1 MAIENVAHFEDSTDE
16 TTQLIQD
23 LTQKAMMKANDPI
36 QVGLLG
42 IGTVGSGVFTV
53 LQRNQQEIQRRAGR
67 GIEITMV
74 ADLDTARAK
83 GIVGNQVQVV
93 ADARAI
99 IANPEIDIVIEL
111 IGGYGIAKQLVME
124 AIAAGKHVVT
134 ANKALLAVHGTEIF
148 AAAHAKGVIVAF
160 EAAVAGGIPIIK
172 ALREGLTANR
182 IQWIAG
188 IINGTTNFILSEMR
202 DKGLDFGVVLK
213 EAQRL
218 GYAEADPT
226 FDIEGVDAAHKA
238 TIMSAIAFGIPVQ
251 FDKAYVEGIT
261 KLGAADIRYAEQLGY
276 RIKLLGITKRVDSGV
291 ELRVHPSLVPAKR
304 LIANVEGAMNAVV
317 VQGDAVGTTL
327 YYGKGAGSEPTA
339 SAVIADLV
347 DITRL
352 HTADPE
358 HRVPHLAFQP
368 NSMSSLEVLP
378 MDKVV
383 TSYYLRLRVADQ
395 AGVLAK
401 VTGILAEAGISIDA
415 VIQREADQ
423 VGGEGSTQ
431 TDLIILTHDCVEAK
445 MNVAIAQMQALP
457 TVLDQITRIRKEE
470 LA

>member
-1 MAIENVAHFEDSTDE
+1 
-16 TTQLIQD
+16 
-23 LTQKAMMKANDPI
+23 MKPI

-42 IGTVGSGVFTV
+42 IGTVGSGTFKV
-53 LQRNQQEIQRRAGR
+53 LQRNQEEIRRRAGR

-74 ADLDTARAK
+74 ADLDVVRARA
-83 GIVGNQVQVV
+83 IVGDAVQVV
-93 ADARAI
+93 NDARQV

-111 IGGYGIAKQLVME
+111 IGGYGIAKALVLE

-148 AAAHAKGVIVAF
+148 AAARDKGVVVAF

-172 ALREGLTANR
+172 ALREGLTANQ
-182 IQWIAG
+182 IQWVAG

-202 DKGLDFGVVLK
+202 DKGLDFDVVLK

-238 TIMSAIAFGIPVQ
+238 TLMSAIAFGIPVQ
-251 FDKAYVEGIT
+251 FNRAHVEGIT
-261 KLGAADIRYAEQLGY
+261 RLGAADIRYAEQLGY
-276 RIKLLGITKRVDSGV
+276 RIKLLGIAKRQAGGGV
-291 ELRVHPSLVPAKR
+291 ELRVHPTLVPSKR
-304 LIANVEGAMNAVV
+304 LIANVEGAMNAVMV
-317 VQGDAVGTTL
+317 HGDAVGTTL

-352 HTADPE
+352 HSADPD

-368 NSMSSLEVLP
+368 DELQATPIVDISQ
-378 MDKVV
+378 VV
-383 TSYYLRLRVADQ
+383 TSFYLRLRVADQ
-395 AGVLAK
+395 KGVLAAI
-401 VTGILAEAGISIDA
+401 TRILADADISIDA
-415 VIQREADQ
+415 VLQRESAE
-423 VGGEGSTQ
+423 GENQ
-431 TDLIILTHDCVEAK
+431 TDLIILTHDTVEGRMRA
-445 MNVAIAQMQALP
+445 ALAQMQALP
-457 TVLDQITRIRKEE
+457 TVLDPIVSLRKEE

>member
-1 MAIENVAHFEDSTDE
+1 
-16 TTQLIQD
+16 
-23 LTQKAMMKANDPI
+23 MKPI

-42 IGTVGSGVFTV
+42 IGTVGSGVFNV
-53 LQRNQQEIQRRAGR
+53 LQRNQDEISRRAGC

-74 ADLDTARAK
+74 ADLDVERAK
-83 GIVGNQVQVV
+83 NVVGPNVQVV
-93 ADARAI
+93 NDARAI
-99 IANPEIDIVIEL
+99 IANPDIDIVIEL
-111 IGGYGIAKQLVME
+111 IGGYGVAKALVLE

-148 AAAHAKGVIVAF
+148 AAASAKGVMVAF

-202 DKGLDFGVVLK
+202 SKGLDFDVVLK

-226 FDIEGVDAAHKA
+226 FDIEGVDAAHKV
-238 TIMSAIAFGIPVQ
+238 TLMSAIAFGIPVQ

-261 KLGAADIRYAEQLGY
+261 KLGAADIKYAEQLGY
-276 RIKLLGITKRVDSGV
+276 RIKLLGITKRADKGI
-291 ELRVHPSLVPAKR
+291 ELRVHPSLVPTKR

-347 DITRL
+347 DIARL

-358 HRVPHLAFQP
+358 HRVPHLAFQANTLTDAMGTLP
-368 NSMSSLEVLP
+368 LLP
-378 MDKVV
+378 MSEVV

-401 VTGILAEAGISIDA
+401 VTGLLAEAGVSIDA
-415 VIQREADQ
+415 VLQREADE

-431 TDLIILTHDCVEAK
+431 TDLIILTHDTREGTMDAV
-445 MNVAIAQMQALP
+445 IAQMQALP
-457 TVLDQITRIRKEE
+457 TVLAPITRIRKEE
-470 LA
+470 LN

>member
-1 MAIENVAHFEDSTDE
+1 
-16 TTQLIQD
+16 
-23 LTQKAMMKANDPI
+23 MKPI

-42 IGTVGSGVFTV
+42 IGTVGSGVFNV
-53 LQRNQQEIQRRAGR
+53 LKRNQEEIKRRAGR
-67 GIEITMV
+67 GIEIGMV
-74 ADLDTARAK
+74 ADLEVERAQA
-83 GIVGNQVQVV
+83 IVGPGIRVV
-93 ADARAI
+93 KDARELV
-99 IANPEIDIVIEL
+99 ANPDIDIVVEL
-111 IGGYGIAKQLVME
+111 IGGYGIARQLVME
-124 AIAAGKHVVT
+124 AIEQGKHVVT

-148 AAAHAKGVIVAF
+148 AAAHRRGVMVAF

-182 IQWIAG
+182 IEWIAG

-202 DKGLDFGVVLK
+202 DKGLDFEAALK
-213 EAQRL
+213 DAQRL

-261 KLGAADIRYAEQLGY
+261 KLAPQDIKYAEQLGY
-276 RIKLLGITKRVDSGV
+276 RIKLFGITKRTAKGI
-291 ELRVHPSLVPAKR
+291 ELRVHPALVPSKR

-352 HTADPE
+352 HTADAA

-368 NSMSSLEVLP
+368 DQMSSEPVLP
-378 MDKVV
+378 MSEVV

-401 VTGILAEAGISIDA
+401 VTGLLAESGISIDA
-415 VIQREADQ
+415 MLQREA
-423 VGGEGSTQ
+423 GEGEKH
-431 TDLIILTHDCVEAK
+431 TDLILLTHNVREGTMNQVIEA
-445 MNVAIAQMQALP
+445 MQALP
-457 TVLDQITRIRKEE
+457 TVVAPITRIRKEE

>member
-1 MAIENVAHFEDSTDE
+1 
-16 TTQLIQD
+16 
-23 LTQKAMMKANDPI
+23 MKPI

-42 IGTVGSGVFTV
+42 IGTVGSGVFNV
-53 LQRNQQEIQRRAGR
+53 LQRNQDEISRRAGR
-67 GIEITMV
+67 GIEIAMV
-74 ADLDTARAK
+74 ADLDVERAK
-83 GIVGNQVQVV
+83 SVVGSKVQVV
-93 ADARAI
+93 NDARAV
-99 IANPEIDIVIEL
+99 IANPDIDIVIEL
-111 IGGYGIAKQLVME
+111 IGGYGVAKALVLE

-148 AAAHAKGVIVAF
+148 AAASAKGVMVAF

-202 DKGLDFGVVLK
+202 DKGLDFDVVLK

-261 KLGAADIRYAEQLGY
+261 KLGAADIKYAEQLGY
-276 RIKLLGITKRVDSGV
+276 RIKLLGITKRAEKGI
-291 ELRVHPSLVPAKR
+291 ELRVHPSLVPSKR

-347 DITRL
+347 DIARL

-368 NSMSSLEVLP
+368 HTLTDAMGALPVLP
-378 MDKVV
+378 MSEVV

-401 VTGILAEAGISIDA
+401 VTGLLAEAGVSIDA
-415 VIQREADQ
+415 VLQREADE

-431 TDLIILTHDCVEAK
+431 TDLIILTHDTREGTMDAV
-445 MNVAIAQMQALP
+445 IAQMQALP
-457 TVLDQITRIRKEE
+457 TVLAPITRIRKEE
-470 LA
+470 LN

>member
-1 MAIENVAHFEDSTDE
+1 
-16 TTQLIQD
+16 
-23 LTQKAMMKANDPI
+23 MKPI

-42 IGTVGSGVFTV
+42 IGVVGSGTFSV
-53 LQRNQQEIQRRAGR
+53 LRRNQEEIRRRAGR

-74 ADLDTARAK
+74 ADLDVARAQAL
-83 GIVGNQVQVV
+83 VGEGVRVV
-93 ADARAI
+93 GDARAV

-111 IGGYGIAKQLVME
+111 IGGYGIAKTLVLE

-148 AAAHAKGVIVAF
+148 AAASARGVMVAF

-182 IQWIAG
+182 IEWLAG
-188 IINGTTNFILSEMR
+188 IINGTTNFILSAMR
-202 DKGLDFGVVLK
+202 DKGLDFDVALK

-226 FDIEGVDAAHKA
+226 FDIEGVDAAHKV

-251 FDKAYVEGIT
+251 FDRAYVEGIT
-261 KLGAADIRYAEQLGY
+261 QLGAADIKYAEQLGY
-276 RIKLLGITKRVDSGV
+276 RIKLLGITKRTARGV

-304 LIANVEGAMNAVV
+304 LIANVEGAMNAVM

-327 YYGKGAGSEPTA
+327 HYGKGAGSEPTA

-352 HTADPE
+352 HTVDPLN
-358 HRVPHLAFQP
+358 RVPHLAFQP
-368 NSMSSLEVLP
+368 HTLDQAKTELPVLP
-378 MDKVV
+378 MGEVV

-395 AGVLAK
+395 AGVLAR
-401 VTGILAEAGISIDA
+401 VTGILAQADISIDA
-415 VIQREADQ
+415 VLQREADE

-431 TDLIILTHDCVEAK
+431 TDLIILTHDCVEAR
-445 MNVAIAQMQALP
+445 MNAALAEMQALG
-457 TVLDQITRIRKEE
+457 TVLAPITRIRKEE

>member
-1 MAIENVAHFEDSTDE
+1 
-16 TTQLIQD
+16 
-23 LTQKAMMKANDPI
+23 MKPI

-42 IGTVGSGVFTV
+42 IGTVGSGVFNV
-53 LQRNQQEIQRRAGR
+53 LARNQDEISRRAGR

-74 ADLDTARAK
+74 ADLDVERAK
-83 GIVGNQVQVV
+83 AVVGADIQVV
-93 ADARAI
+93 NDARAI
-99 IANPEIDIVIEL
+99 IANPDIDIVIEL
-111 IGGYGIAKQLVME
+111 IGGYGIARALVLE

-148 AAAHAKGVIVAF
+148 AAASAKGVMVAF

-202 DKGLDFGVVLK
+202 SKGLDFDVVLK

-226 FDIEGVDAAHKA
+226 FDIEGVDAAHKV
-238 TIMSAIAFGIPVQ
+238 TLMSAIAFGIPVQ

-261 KLGAADIRYAEQLGY
+261 KLGAADIKYAEQLGY
-276 RIKLLGITKRVDSGV
+276 RIKLLGITKRAAKGI
-291 ELRVHPSLVPAKR
+291 ELRVHPSLVPSKR

-347 DITRL
+347 DIARL

-358 HRVPHLAFQP
+358 HRVPHLAFQANTLADAMDTLP
-368 NSMSSLEVLP
+368 VLP
-378 MDKVV
+378 MSEVV

-401 VTGILAEAGISIDA
+401 VTGLLAEAGVSIDA
-415 VIQREADQ
+415 VLQREADE

-431 TDLIILTHDCVEAK
+431 TDLIILTHDTREGTMDAV
-445 MNVAIAQMQALP
+445 IAQMQALP
-457 TVLDQITRIRKEE
+457 TVLAPITRIRKEE
-470 LA
+470 LN

>member
-1 MAIENVAHFEDSTDE
+1 
-16 TTQLIQD
+16 
-23 LTQKAMMKANDPI
+23 MKPI

-42 IGTVGSGVFTV
+42 IGTVGSGTFNV
-53 LQRNQQEIQRRAGR
+53 LQRNQEEIQRRAGR

-74 ADLDTARAK
+74 ADLDVERARAV
-83 GIVGNQVQVV
+83 VGEGVQVV
-93 ADARAI
+93 NDARQV

-111 IGGYGIAKQLVME
+111 IGGYGVAKALVME

-148 AAAHAKGVIVAF
+148 AAAQAKGVTVAF

-182 IQWIAG
+182 IEWVAG

-251 FDKAYVEGIT
+251 FDKAHVEGIT
-261 KLGAADIRYAEQLGY
+261 KLEAADIRYADQLGY
-276 RIKLLGITKRVDSGV
+276 RIKLLGIAKRAAQGV
-291 ELRVHPSLVPAKR
+291 ELRVHPCLVPAKR

-339 SAVIADLV
+339 SAVVADLV
-347 DITRL
+347 DVTRL
-352 HTADPE
+352 HTADPQN
-358 HRVPHLAFQP
+358 RVPHLAFQP
-368 NSMSSLEVLP
+368 GAMSDLPVLP
-378 MDKVV
+378 MSEVV
-383 TSYYLRLRVADQ
+383 TSYYLRLRVADE
-395 AGVLAK
+395 AGVLAR
-401 VTGILAEAGISIDA
+401 VTGLLADAGINIDA
-415 VIQREADQ
+415 VLQREAE
-423 VGGEGSTQ
+423 EGSRQ
-431 TDLIILTHDCVEAK
+431 TDLIILTHSTREGT
-445 MNVAIAQMQALP
+445 MNDAIAEMQGLP
-457 TVLDQITRIRKEE
+457 TVLAPITRIRKEE